1 MEEAKTPKKDTE
13 KVVKEKAADKVQNVA
28 VIRIRGIIGIKTEV
42 TDTLTMLRLYR
53 KNYCVVI
60 PATKSNIG
68 MVKKVKDYVTWGEI
82 SKDVHEELNNKR
94 GSDKKFFRLHP
105 PIGGFERKGI
115 KKTFVVGGALGYRK
129 DKINI
134 LIKKM
139 L

>member
-1 MEEAKTPKKDTE
+1 MEEAKTPKKETT
-13 KVVKEKAADKVQNVA
+13 AQAVQNVA
-28 VIRIRGIIGIKTEV
+28 VIRIRGIIGTKIAVE
-42 TDTLTMLRLYR
+42 DTLTMLRLYR

-82 SKDVHEELNNKR
+82 SNDVYEELKKKR
-94 GSDKKFFRLHP
+94 ASDKKFFRLHP